1 MASLSIAAL
10 FTFYVNESKSVSR
23 GENHFK
29 SEHVLSCSY
38 FEGLITGKVRA
49 SMKNKEYSVRV
60 SAFISRKFQQFKAH
74 VLHLN
79 VLVNMFHLVIRSL
92 LGLDFYLV
100 SIEIKISSL
109 NL

>member
-29 SEHVLSCSY
+29 SGHVLSCSY

-60 SAFISRKFQQFKAH
+60 SAFISRNFNSSRQH

-79 VLVNMFHLVIRSL
+79 VVVNMLHLVIKSL
-92 LGLDFYLV
+92 L
-100 SIEIKISSL
+100 
-109 NL
+109 

>member
-60 SAFISRKFQQFKAH
+60 SAFISRKFQQFKATRTAFKCGSQYVSFSH
-74 VLHLN
+74 Q
-79 VLVNMFHLVIRSL
+79 VI
-92 LGLDFYLV
+92 
-100 SIEIKISSL
+100 IMT
-109 NL
+109 